1 MKIKECRLCKNKK
14 LTFLFSL
21 GNLSFTGKFAKNF
34 KTIIPKKKVTLLICN
49 NCKLVQLDQNFN
61 PKYLYG
67 KDYGY
72 RTGIN
77 FTMTNHVKNIV
88 NEAQKLSKIR
98 KNEYVL
104 DIASNDGTLLNFYN
118 KNLIRVGIDP
128 IISKFFSY
136 YNNIDYKV
144 NDFFSFEALQK
155 KKINKKYKIITAL
168 SVFYDLKKPHEFI
181 RDIKKILH
189 KDGVFILE
197 HADLLSIIKQN
208 LFDTI
213 CHEHLEYY
221 SSKII
226 INIMKKHHL
235 RVFDLKLNNING
247 GSIRYFIS
255 HEFSKFK
262 SKNIIINKILREEK
276 KFRLENSSTFK
287 IFFNKINRQKIKL
300 SLVIKK
306 LKKNN
311 KVIHGYGASTKGN
324 VLLQYFNISKNQ
336 IDFIADRN
344 PKKFGFFTPG
354 TKIKIISENKSRY
367 LNPDYYLVLPWHFK
381 KEIIKREKAI
391 IKKGTKFIFPL
402 PNLKIV

>member
-1 MKIKECRLCKNKK
+1 MKLKKCRLCDKEKFKK
-14 LTFLFSL
+14 LFSL
-21 GNLSFTGKFAKNF
+21 GNLSYTGKFPKKFSLN
-34 KTIIPKKKVTLLICN
+34 IPKENITLTMCN
-49 NCKLVQLDQNFN
+49 NCKLVQLNKNFSE
-61 PKYLYG
+61 KYLYG

-77 FTMTNHVKNIV
+77 HTMTNHVKMIAK
-88 NEAQKLSKIR
+88 EAQKVAKIR
-98 KNEYVL
+98 KGDCVL
-104 DIASNDGTLLNFYN
+104 DIASNDGTLLSFYN

-128 IISKFFSY
+128 IISKFLSY

-144 NDFFSFEALQK
+144 NDFFSFDALQK

-262 SKNIIINKILREEK
+262 SKNIKINKILREEK
-276 KFRLENSSTFK
+276 KFRLENPSTFK